1 MMRIRKADR
10 LRLMLVTLPFLL
22 TFAAC
27 DGGELAT
34 PMLTATPTGET
45 VADAARRDVATPTPT
60 VTPTPTPEPLYDIE
74 EARAE
79 LAAARDIWESKGSED
94 YTIEYFAW
102 LGTSG
107 VPLRLTVRNGVI
119 ESAEFL
125 EGRDAGMP
133 VPPDYM
139 IDVLTIDGLF
149 DKIEATLSRIRPHVS
164 WEYDAEFGYPR
175 NFEVTYSI
183 TVADSYFEAGICCY
197 TPLAPHR

>member
-1 MMRIRKADR
+1 MTRRPGRACRGQGHLRVQR
-10 LRLMLVTLPFLL
+10 L
-22 TFAAC
+22 
-27 DGGELAT
+27 GG
-34 PMLTATPTGET
+34 
-45 VADAARRDVATPTPT
+45 
-60 VTPTPTPEPLYDIE
+60 
-74 EARAE
+74 
-79 LAAARDIWESKGSED
+79 
-94 YTIEYFAW
+94 YTIEYFPGLAHR
-102 LGTSG
+102 

-149 DKIEATLSRIRPHVS
+149 DKIATLSRIRPHVS

-183 TVADSYFEAGICCY
+183 TVADYFEAGICCY